1 MEPRKV
7 QKVTYKMQYF
17 KKPKFPHL
25 LKLVTDIIY
34 NWGYLWFQMKVT
46 GHFKTT
52 TSDTNLTKPQQKQ
65 LDPDQNN
72 LSTTS

>member
-7 QKVTYKMQYF
+7 QKVMIKIAIFQ
-17 KKPKFPHL
+17 KPKFPHL
-25 LKLVTDIIY
+25 LKKVTNIVY

-52 TSDTNLTKPQQKQ
+52 TSNTNLTEPQQKQ
-65 LDPDQNN
+65 LDLDSND
-72 LSTTS
+72 LSKTS